1 MRKQGKRLHFL
12 GLDAVDDVAYG
23 LAFQRRYGW
32 TWPSLRDPERKLAL
46 RLGATYQPA
55 FILIDAQGRVVG
67 GFQAAGTPARWAAL
81 VSRLP

>member
-1 MRKQGKRLHFL
+1 MAKQEKRLRFL
-12 GLDAVDDVAYG
+12 GLDTDDDVAFG
-23 LAFQRRYGW
+23 LAFQKRYGW

-46 RLGATYQPA
+46 RFGATYQPA

-67 GFQAAGTPARWAAL
+67 GFQVAGTPARWDAL